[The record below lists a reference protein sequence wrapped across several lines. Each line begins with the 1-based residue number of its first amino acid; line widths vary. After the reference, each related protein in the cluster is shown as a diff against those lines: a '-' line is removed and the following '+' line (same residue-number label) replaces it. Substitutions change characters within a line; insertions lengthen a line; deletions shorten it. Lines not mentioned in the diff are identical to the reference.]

1 MILIVNII
9 FLKLIFLNL
18 TLSDIMNGMIVPKH
32 VAVILDG
39 NRRWAAEHHLR
50 TWEGHKYG
58 AQTFDKFLDWCI
70 ELNVEQVSAYVLSS
84 ENLNRP
90 TREVVEILKLLK
102 DELDRFETERAA
114 KIDKYE
120 IRVRFCGDFSRLP
133 ESLVRIM
140 KRIMRKTERYNKKF
154 LNILIAYGGRYELTS
169 VIKNIIAG
177 AISKRVK
184 ITEKTIEENLLISG
198 DVDLVIRTGGMSRL
212 SNFMPW
218 QTTYAEFYVTKVLW
232 PDFTKKDLIKAIKWF
247 NTMKRNFGK

>member
-1 MILIVNII
+1 
-9 FLKLIFLNL
+9 
-18 TLSDIMNGMIVPKH
+18 MIVPKH

-39 NRRWAAEHHLR
+39 NRRWASEHNLKP
-50 TWEGHKYG
+50 WEGHRYG
-58 AQTFDKFLDWCI
+58 AQTLDKFLDWCI

-90 TREVVEILKLLK
+90 RREVIELLRLLK
-102 DELDRFETERAA
+102 HELDRFETERAA

-120 IRVRFCGDFSRLP
+120 IKVRFCGDFSRLP
-133 ESLVRIM
+133 NSLVKIMERIM
-140 KRIMRKTERYNKKF
+140 NRTEKYNKKF

-169 VIKNIIAG
+169 VIKNLVAE
-177 AISKRVK
+177 AVRKRVK

-218 QTTYAEFYVTKVLW
+218 QTTYSEFYVTKVLW

-247 NTMKRNFGK
+247 SETKRNFGK

>member
-1 MILIVNII
+1 
-9 FLKLIFLNL
+9 
-18 TLSDIMNGMIVPKH
+18 MNDMIVPKH

-39 NRRWAAEHHLR
+39 NRRWASEHNLKP
-50 TWEGHKYG
+50 WEGHKYG
-58 AQTFDKFLDWCI
+58 AQTLDKFLDWCI

-90 TREVVEILKLLK
+90 RREVIELLRLLK
-102 DELDRFETERAA
+102 HELDRFETERAA

-120 IRVRFCGDFSRLP
+120 IKVRFCGDFSRLP
-133 ESLVRIM
+133 NSLVKIMERIM
-140 KRIMRKTERYNKKF
+140 NRTEKYNKKF

-169 VIKNIIAG
+169 VIKNLVAE
-177 AISKRVK
+177 AVRKRVK

-218 QTTYAEFYVTKVLW
+218 QTTYSEFYVTKVLW

-247 NTMKRNFGK
+247 SETKRNFGK

>member
-1 MILIVNII
+1 
-9 FLKLIFLNL
+9 
-18 TLSDIMNGMIVPKH
+18 MIVPKH

-39 NRRWAAEHHLR
+39 NRRWASEHNLKP
-50 TWEGHKYG
+50 WEGHKYG
-58 AQTFDKFLDWCI
+58 AQTLDKFLDWCL

-90 TREVVEILKLLK
+90 RREVIELLKLLK
-102 DELDRFETERAA
+102 HELDRFETDRAA

-120 IRVRFCGDFSRLP
+120 IKVRFCGDFSRLP
-133 ESLVRIM
+133 NSIVKIMGRIM
-140 KRIMRKTERYNKKF
+140 NRTEKYNKKF

-169 VIKNIIAG
+169 VIKNLVAE
-177 AISKRVK
+177 AVRKRVK

-218 QTTYAEFYVTKVLW
+218 QTTYSEFYVTKVLW

-247 NTMKRNFGK
+247 SETKRNFGK

>member
-1 MILIVNII
+1 
-9 FLKLIFLNL
+9 
-18 TLSDIMNGMIVPKH
+18 MNGMIVPKH

-39 NRRWAAEHHLR
+39 NRRWAAAHNMKP
-50 TWEGHKYG
+50 WEGHKYG
-58 AQTFDKFLDWCI
+58 AQTLDKFLDWCI

-90 TREVVEILKLLK
+90 RREVIELLKLLK
-102 DELDRFETERAA
+102 HELNRFETERAA

-120 IRVRFCGDFSRLP
+120 IKVRFCGDFSRLP
-133 ESLVRIM
+133 NSLVKIMGRIM
-140 KRIMRKTERYNKKF
+140 NRTEKYNKKF

-169 VIKNIIAG
+169 VIKNLVAE
-177 AISKRVK
+177 AVRKRLK

-218 QTTYAEFYVTKVLW
+218 QTTYSEFYVTKVLW
-232 PDFTKKDLIKAIKWF
+232 PDFTKNDLIKAIKWF
-247 NTMKRNFGK
+247 NDMKRNFGK

>member
-1 MILIVNII
+1 
-9 FLKLIFLNL
+9 
-18 TLSDIMNGMIVPKH
+18 MNGMIVPKH

-39 NRRWAAEHHLR
+39 NRRWATAHNMKP
-50 TWEGHKYG
+50 WEGHKYG
-58 AQTFDKFLDWCI
+58 AQTLDKFLDWCI

-90 TREVVEILKLLK
+90 RREVIELLRLLK
-102 DELDRFETERAA
+102 HELDRFETERAA

-120 IRVRFCGDFSRLP
+120 IKVRFCGDFSRLP
-133 ESLVRIM
+133 NSLVKIMERIM
-140 KRIMRKTERYNKKF
+140 NRTEKYNKKF

-169 VIKNIIAG
+169 VIKNLVAE
-177 AISKRVK
+177 AVRKRVK

-218 QTTYAEFYVTKVLW
+218 QTTYSEFYVTKVLW

-247 NTMKRNFGK
+247 SETKRNFGK